1 VSERTAAAVYTV
13 RAPVSAPALSRFSCL
28 PSALILSLRLLVT
41 GPLPST
47 GALASS
53 ENTAADLV
61 FLPLPVDKEL
71 R

>member
-1 VSERTAAAVYTV
+1 VPPGVV
-13 RAPVSAPALSRFSCL
+13 IVSASPPPLTL
-28 PSALILSLRLLVT
+28 LHLLVT
-41 GPLPST
+41 GSPPAT

-53 ENTAADLV
+53 ENAAIDLV